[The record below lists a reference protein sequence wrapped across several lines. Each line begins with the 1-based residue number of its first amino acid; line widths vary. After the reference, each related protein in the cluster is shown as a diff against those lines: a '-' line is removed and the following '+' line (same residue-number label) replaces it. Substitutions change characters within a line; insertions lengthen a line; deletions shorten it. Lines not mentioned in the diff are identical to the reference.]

1 MGEELKVSGEGGGG
15 GEGEG
20 EEGEAVDPKN
30 AIFKQSQNP
39 NQFEFRHAV
48 CCIVFFRS
56 RSFYIRSGIE
66 IP

>member
-1 MGEELKVSGEGGGG
+1 MGEELKVSGGGEE
-15 GEGEG
+15 EGEG
-20 EEGEAVDPKN
+20 EEGEEAVDPKN

-48 CCIVFFRS
+48 CGIVFFRS